1 MQICPWTSGWP
12 KNGWSSVKGELHLKV
27 KSNLGAAIKDTPMS
41 YEWTVASDRAA
52 QVVNP
57 KITATS

>member
-1 MQICPWTSGWP
+1 
-12 KNGWSSVKGELHLKV
+12 LKV